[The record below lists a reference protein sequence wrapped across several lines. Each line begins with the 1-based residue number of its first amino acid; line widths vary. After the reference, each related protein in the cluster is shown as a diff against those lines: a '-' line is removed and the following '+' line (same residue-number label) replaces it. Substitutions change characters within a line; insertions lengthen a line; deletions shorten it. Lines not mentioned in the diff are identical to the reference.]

1 MVIVEF
7 PNFTKAIAALMSDD
21 DYRQLQAALVENPA
35 LGKLLQGTGG
45 LRKLRWSLPGRGKRG
60 GVRIIY
66 YWWVRRKQLL
76 MSVAYPKNVQAEL
89 TDAQRRLL
97 AKLVEE
103 ELQDG

>member
-7 PNFTKAIAALMSDD
+7 PNFTKAITTLMSDD
-21 DYRQLQAALVENPA
+21 EYRQLQVALVENPT
-35 LGKLLQGTGG
+35 LGKLLQGAGG

-66 YWWVRRKQLL
+66 YWWVCRKQLL
-76 MSVAYPKNVQAEL
+76 MLAAYPKNVQAEL

-97 AKLVEE
+97 ANLVKE